1 MMQKLIVEMKQFQE
15 TLNSKESI
23 KKLVSYYGDK
33 FYVLI
38 FLKQYE
44 RLVVNMKTIG
54 ALLEIDSIEDS
65 YTIFRKYIETYSI
78 MMSVYENRT
87 VVKKYMV
94 HDSYIGYK
102 ACGEKKDEIKNYV
115 MGKPDGFL
123 EYGYLENVA
132 DTSDGDF
139 KYTMKTVCKAAQL
152 DEYYQWYRLCNNFV
166 HNNLS
171 SVKIDPLEGKTKLV
185 EKCTK
190 SFKHLK
196 KKLLQI
202 LN

>member
-1 MMQKLIVEMKQFQE
+1 MMQKLIVEMKKFQE

-44 RLVVNMKTIG
+44 RLLVNMKSIG

-78 MMSVYENRT
+78 MMSVYENRS
-87 VVKKYMV
+87 VVKKYMI

-102 ACGEKKDEIKNYV
+102 ACGEKKDEIK
-115 MGKPDGFL
+115 KHK
-123 EYGYLENVA
+123 E
-132 DTSDGDF
+132 
-139 KYTMKTVCKAAQL
+139 KIRRWAQSSL
-152 DEYYQWYRLCNNFV
+152 DRCASTGQLN
-166 HNNLS
+166 S
-171 SVKIDPLEGKTKLV
+171 QPLAVVLMR
-185 EKCTK
+185 
-190 SFKHLK
+190 
-196 KKLLQI
+196 I
-202 LN
+202 LW

>member
-44 RLVVNMKTIG
+44 RLVVNMKSIV

-87 VVKKYMV
+87 VVKK
-94 HDSYIGYK
+94 
-102 ACGEKKDEIKNYV
+102 
-115 MGKPDGFL
+115 
-123 EYGYLENVA
+123 
-132 DTSDGDF
+132 
-139 KYTMKTVCKAAQL
+139 
-152 DEYYQWYRLCNNFV
+152 
-166 HNNLS
+166 
-171 SVKIDPLEGKTKLV
+171 
-185 EKCTK
+185 
-190 SFKHLK
+190 
-196 KKLLQI
+196 
-202 LN
+202 